1 LAAGSEGVGVS
12 SAKVVSGSSAPGV
25 DLKRSYVQALCATP
39 AVEERAAPL
48 RDLDLFPVSTQYES
62 RTIGE
67 DLRVAVDCAALE
79 GVRPC
84 SMEAAGSAG
93 ESGLSAEVEGMKKLL
108 GLLDLKLDRVITG
121 PSLRPAR
128 WRRKK
133 VRVVGLDYALV
144 RKTGS
149 VVDENLDLGLDRCV
163 GSGLDQE
170 VLDPGVDPGFDLAS
184 NLNPMSCPWLPEAP
198 SGCAAIQELSTWV
211 PELLTEPS
219 PISPELSPNSPERS
233 PEFFHDSGFGSPL
246 TQMENPPDLLGCS
259 PEFTLTQGSGA
270 EASTVEAVIGV
281 EGDMSVQEVGYI
293 GELQVHSSR
302 SPELLTE
309 KPPISPERSP
319 EFLLIDG
326 SGVDDGIF
334 VETHT
339 GTVGDSSAQREV
351 SNGEPQAVGLE
362 LSLVPVDASF
372 IGPSAVEGYA
382 SVVELTPLAVI
393 PAEESDLTL
402 TAVAP
407 PDAGDGSSQLSGPG
421 FSVPSAEEF
430 LEFLPAGSL
439 SNDWQ
444 DFFSSLHSDRR
455 GMSDSELIKE
465 ALPWEVDELASPS
478 CRDKEASSSG
488 VEGGTQ
494 MVRPPVPLKSLL
506 RRGFLGPS
514 LQEDKQ
520 GVHSTATIVSPS
532 PQVYASSN
540 RTVVTESNP
549 INSSVSWY
557 NRRVK
562 GKVAKQ
568 LNKNKELIAEAVG
581 VLPVGEGGSGD

>member
-1 LAAGSEGVGVS
+1 MLSNKYIKNKTIKIWG
-12 SAKVVSGSSAPGV
+12 
-25 DLKRSYVQALCATP
+25 AT
-39 AVEERAAPL
+39 
-48 RDLDLFPVSTQYES
+48 
-62 RTIGE
+62 
-67 DLRVAVDCAALE
+67 
-79 GVRPC
+79 
-84 SMEAAGSAG
+84 
-93 ESGLSAEVEGMKKLL
+93 
-108 GLLDLKLDRVITG
+108 
-121 PSLRPAR
+121 
-128 WRRKK
+128 
-133 VRVVGLDYALV
+133 
-144 RKTGS
+144 
-149 VVDENLDLGLDRCV
+149 
-163 GSGLDQE
+163 
-170 VLDPGVDPGFDLAS
+170 PGVDPGFDLAS
-184 NLNPMSCPWLPEAP
+184 DLYPMSCPWLPGAP
-198 SGCAAIQELSTWV
+198 SGCAAIQELSTRV

-219 PISPELSPNSPERS
+219 PISSELSPNSS
-233 PEFFHDSGFGSPL
+233 EFFHDSGFGLPL
-246 TQMENPPDLLGCS
+246 TQMENPSDLLGCS

-302 SPELLTE
+302 SSELLME

-334 VETHT
+334 VEIHT

-351 SNGEPQAVGLE
+351 SIGEPQAVGLE
-362 LSLVPVDASF
+362 LSLVPVDVSF

-382 SVVELTPLAVI
+382 SVAELTPLAVI

-407 PDAGDGSSQLSGPG
+407 PDAGDGSSQLSEPG
-421 FSVPSAEEF
+421 FSIPSTEEF

-444 DFFSSLHSDRR
+444 NFFSSLHSDRR

-465 ALPWEVDELASPS
+465 AFALPWEVDELTSPS
-478 CRDKEASSSG
+478 LCKDKEASSSG

-532 PQVYASSN
+532 PQVCASSN

-581 VLPVGEGGSGD
+581 VLPGGGGGGGGSGD